1 MRWFFTNIFDNKFLA
16 MHESAVFERVYSS
29 FHGLGGSRLC
39 MICFRFSGAVVSVGM
54 IIGIFVVAGII
65 IGYHFWVVRCGV
77 KKGRNKNYNPLTI
90 SE

>member
-1 MRWFFTNIFDNKFLA
+1 MNGSI
-16 MHESAVFERVYSS
+16 SS
-29 FHGLGGSRLC
+29 FDGSGGCRLC

-77 KKGRNKNYNPLTI
+77 KNGRNKNYNPLTI
-90 SE
+90 AE